1 MPKNFQGNFIK
12 GLMVHGQLK
21 EKEKAKKE
29 NIGMEG
35 AAVLKVR

>member
-1 MPKNFQGNFIK
+1 
-12 GLMVHGQLK
+12 MVHGQLK

-35 AAVLKVR
+35 AVVLELLLRGRG